1 MSENPLSE
9 YFKKPGIYV
18 KLPSEG
24 NYYDDDI
31 NLTSTGEANFPV
43 ATRDGLKIAY
53 QKADWE
59 GWERGVLQVQDVAH
73 LTKSQALP

>member
-31 NLTSTGEANFPV
+31 NLTSTGEIEEFNMDM
-43 ATRDGLKIAY
+43 TLY
-53 QKADWE
+53 
-59 GWERGVLQVQDVAH
+59 
-73 LTKSQALP
+73 